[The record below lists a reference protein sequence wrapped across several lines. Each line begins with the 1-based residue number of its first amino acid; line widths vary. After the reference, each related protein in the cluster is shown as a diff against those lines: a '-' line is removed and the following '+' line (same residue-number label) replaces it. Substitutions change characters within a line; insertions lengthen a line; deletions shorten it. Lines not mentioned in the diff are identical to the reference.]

1 MDTELKMNRKVSA
14 LWKGTDWYPA
24 TIVKVGMC
32 AEMHA
37 FSMVK
42 RLIQQCRV
50 LDHISNDW
58 VVYDTDQGTRG
69 V

>member
-42 RLIQQCRV
+42 SSMQ
-50 LDHISNDW
+50 
-58 VVYDTDQGTRG
+58 
-69 V
+69 

>member
-24 TIVKVGMC
+24 TIVKVDMC

-42 RLIQQCRV
+42 SSIQLWIV
-50 LDHISNDW
+50 LDCIVSH
-58 VVYDTDQGTRG
+58 
-69 V
+69 

>member
-37 FSMVK
+37 FSMEIEFD
-42 RLIQQCRV
+42 LIMHWIVSHQ
-50 LDHISNDW
+50 H
-58 VVYDTDQGTRG
+58 
-69 V
+69 